1 LDVIQVN
8 PQNIDQLIAQVEH
21 QQKAVDERYDTLRDM
36 QDALKAGDLLAAAKV
51 WVESQLAQVNAD
63 TQIVQ
68 ANLDQLREAKQ
79 RMSSGI
85 VLPTGPIPPP
95 NSVSLK

>member
-1 LDVIQVN
+1 VIQVN
-8 PQNIDQLIAQVEH
+8 PQNIEQLIAQVEH
-21 QQKAVDERYDTLRDM
+21 QQKVVDERYDTLRDM
-36 QDALKAGDLLAAAKV
+36 QDALNNGDLLTAAKI
-51 WVESQLAQVNAD
+51 WVESQLSQASAD

>member
-1 LDVIQVN
+1 MIQVN
-8 PQNIDQLIAQVEH
+8 PQNIEQLIAQVEH
-21 QQKAVDERYDTLRDM
+21 QQKVVDERYDTLRDM
-36 QDALKAGDLLAAAKV
+36 QDALNNGDLLTAAKI
-51 WVESQLAQVNAD
+51 WVESQLSQASAD